1 MTHEAIIEH
10 LRGCLL
16 PDWETLPDF
25 GLYKD
30 QMISF
35 VNRSFPGVCGR
46 LDLTA
51 NMINNYVKA
60 GLIEKP
66 AGKKY
71 SREALAQLLMVVQ
84 LKLTTPM
91 EMVKTLLHPGDGT
104 ETRALYSQFR
114 AYQEQVIAEYEKQ
127 EEAPR
132 LMYALK
138 SSSLQLMMLLS
149 GEETVP
155 EGEAPAP
162 APRAKEGKRGPEGAA
177 KNRKRQGND
186 EDLH

>member
-35 VNRSFPGVCGR
+35 VSRSLPGVSGR

-51 NMINNYVKA
+51 SMINNYVKA

-91 EMVKTLLHPGDGT
+91 EMVKTLLHPEDGT
-104 ETRALYSQFR
+104 ETRELYAQFR
-114 AYQEQVIAEYEKQ
+114 AYQDQVIAEYGKQ
-127 EEAPR
+127 EAAPR

-149 GEETVP
+149 GEEAVP
-155 EGEAPAP
+155 EAEAPAS
-162 APRAKEGKRGPEGAA
+162 APRAREGKRGTEGAV
-177 KNRKRQGND
+177 KNKKRPGND

>member
-1 MTHEAIIEH
+1 MTHEAILEH
-10 LRGCLL
+10 LQGCLL

-30 QMISF
+30 QLITF
-35 VNRSFPGVCGR
+35 INRALPGMSGR
-46 LDLTA
+46 LDLTS

-91 EMVKTLLHPGDGT
+91 DTVKTLLHPEGGKD
-104 ETRALYSQFR
+104 TRELYDDFR
-114 AYQEQVIAEYEKQ
+114 QYQARVISEYKKQ
-127 EEAPR
+127 EDATS

-138 SSSLQLMMLLS
+138 SATLQYVMLLS
-149 GEETVP
+149 DEE
-155 EGEAPAP
+155 
-162 APRAKEGKRGPEGAA
+162 
-177 KNRKRQGND
+177 
-186 EDLH
+186 

>member
-1 MTHEAIIEH
+1 MTHEMILEH
-10 LRGCLL
+10 LQGCLL

-30 QMISF
+30 QMILF
-35 VNRSFPGVCGR
+35 VSRSLPGVSGR

-51 NMINNYVKA
+51 SMINNYVKA

-71 SREALAQLLMVVQ
+71 SREALAQLLMIVQ

-91 EMVKTLLHPGDGT
+91 ELVKSLLHPEDGT
-104 ETRALYSQFR
+104 ETETLYRQFR
-114 AYQEQVIAEYEKQ
+114 QYQDQVISAYRVQ

-132 LMYALK
+132 LMYALE
-138 SSSLQLMMLLS
+138 SSSFQLILQLS
-149 GEETVP
+149 GE
-155 EGEAPAP
+155 A
-162 APRAKEGKRGPEGAA
+162 
-177 KNRKRQGND
+177 
-186 EDLH
+186 